1 VKIIGFIWYNE
12 IVKKITQ
19 KHNVQQDE
27 VREVF
32 DIHPRFRFV
41 EKGHKP
47 EENVYAALGY
57 KEIGEFWDIHDL
69 ADYWDKTKS
78 VEFEID
84 VQSEVTYYA
93 VEKELSGKIRAI
105 AKQRGISEDMLLN
118 LWIQEKLQEQMT

>member
-32 DIHPRFRFV
+32 DNPPRFRFV

-47 EENVYAALGY
+47 EENVYAALGRTNTGRYLIIFFIY
-57 KEIGEFWDIHDL
+57 KKDRFALI
-69 ADYWDKTKS
+69 
-78 VEFEID
+78 
-84 VQSEVTYYA
+84 
-93 VEKELSGKIRAI
+93 
-105 AKQRGISEDMLLN
+105 ISARDMTHA
-118 LWIQEKLQEQMT
+118 ERRRYE